1 MLSRTSSSLE
11 HLASFGHRAEEISFR
26 SPLLCESFLYR
37 TKVQLTSRM
46 PMYTI
51 NACAARRAR
60 KEPAL
65 IFKEKM
71 YEDLGAP
78 FGRGW
83 GTSCW
88 RRRPRRPR
96 SWWAADEAGRG
107 CGTCSASGIH
117 SRLAQRCGHSAGDF
131 GCLGAHW
138 RDHRALRDRR
148 PGGCVR
154 GFVKAALDADRGP
167 CGRELDCPN
176 ELLLVGWSLRSGP
189 L

>member
-26 SPLLCESFLYR
+26 SPLLCERFLYR

-71 YEDLGAP
+71 YEDLGAR

-83 GTSCW
+83 GDLLS
-88 RRRPRRPR
+88 PKAKAP
-96 SWWAADEAGRG
+96 SFVVWA
-107 CGTCSASGIH
+107 
-117 SRLAQRCGHSAGDF
+117 
-131 GCLGAHW
+131 
-138 RDHRALRDRR
+138 
-148 PGGCVR
+148 GG
-154 GFVKAALDADRGP
+154 
-167 CGRELDCPN
+167 
-176 ELLLVGWSLRSGP
+176 
-189 L
+189 